1 MRPTLTIVTA
11 LLGALLA
18 GCAGYRGGW
27 ESVAYVGDA
36 PSAIES
42 RASDQPRGAPALNLP
57 GLTLRVTINNQVRT
71 YDTQVYLYVLPLS
84 VDPRSVQTGAL
95 EPGRTRVY
103 VNVTPRAAGFV
114 FRPTLATLHVGGA
127 RHGGSAGYVF
137 GRWDEQGNRV
147 ERGGTWA
154 HRPVTAELTLTEVGR
169 TYLLS
174 IDFPAPLPSPESRD
188 IALDLSRALLAP
200 EQPALPLIRF
210 APRRWKESYS

>member
-1 MRPTLTIVTA
+1 MRRTGILVAAIA
-11 LLGALLA
+11 GAMMI

-27 ESVAYVGDA
+27 ESVAYLGDA
-36 PSAIES
+36 PPAVES
-42 RASDQPRGAPALNLP
+42 RASDQPRGAPELNVP
-57 GLTLRVTINNQVRT
+57 GLTLRVTINNHVRT

-84 VDPRSVQTGAL
+84 VDPRSVQTGAI

-103 VNVTPRAAGFV
+103 VNVRPKVAGFV
-114 FRPTLATLHVGGA
+114 FEPTLATLHVGSA
-127 RHGGSAGYVF
+127 RFGGSAGYEF
-137 GRWDEQGNRV
+137 GRWDAHGNRV

-154 HRPVTAELTLTEVGR
+154 HRPVTADLTLTEIGR

-188 IALDLSRALLAP
+188 IALDLSRALSAP

-210 APRRWKESYS
+210 APRRWEESYS